1 LDQDLSQGYNKIVG
15 QCCNYLKAL
24 LEENQLCN
32 SSSVAVDWTHHG
44 SFPCQPF
51 RAAHNIASGF
61 PESEKAGEGVQDG
74 I

>member
-1 LDQDLSQGYNKIVG
+1 
-15 QCCNYLKAL
+15 
-24 LEENQLCN
+24 
-32 SSSVAVDWTHHG
+32 VAVDWTHHG